1 MTETARRP
9 RVLMLTS
16 TLPRWEG
23 DSEPRFVLDLAKHL
37 SEHFDIEL
45 LAPHT
50 PGAARSEMLEGVRV
64 TRFRYWIPRW
74 QSVAYEG
81 GISWRLQENS
91 ARVLQLPFFLSSL
104 AWYTIRRLRQE
115 PRVDLIHAHWLIPQG
130 LVAVVVRRLA
140 GRHIP
145 LVTTSHGGDLFGL
158 RGRLW
163 KLLKR
168 KTLLGSDAITVVSR
182 AMAKAARELSTRV
195 DPIVIPM
202 GTDLTNTFV
211 PPAEPRPPPIRNLIF
226 VGRLVEKKGV
236 RYLLE
241 ALATVVEAHPDIR
254 LKIVGHGP
262 LRPALESDV
271 QRLGLNDIVSFIGP
285 VPHHELAAHYQ
296 AAQIAVFPFVE
307 AASGD
312 QEGFGLVMVEAMGC
326 GCAVVASNLPAVGDV
341 VRQDRTGVLVAPRDV
356 KALASAIESL
366 IASPNI
372 TQALAERGRRYGLA
386 QFDWSVSRKKFER
399 VYDELLDS
407 GLRDWTVQSP
417 PATQSQA
424 SMQASTQGEAGR
436 RGHAVMDLPSRNA
449 KARKIEGLLNLA
461 PQDGVTRMLEIGTGA
476 GGIANYFGSQSNFCC
491 EVDSVDVRDTRQIKN
506 GYRFTLVEGVKLP
519 FPDQQYDVVISN
531 HVIEH
536 VGDHDAQRFHLDEMR
551 RVLKPGGVGY
561 LAVPNRWQLVEP
573 HYKLAFLS
581 WLPLKWRTPYVR
593 VRGRG
598 ADYDCRPLTVP
609 SLEALLAEAGFS
621 FFQEHG
627 RALRLTYELERPH
640 AMLYRMVL
648 RHLPDSLYKQLRRGF
663 PTLIY
668 VLRPVRRTMDLQ

>member
-23 DSEPRFVLDLAKHL
+23 DSEPRFVLDLARHL
-37 SEHFDIEL
+37 GKQFDVEI
-45 LAPHT
+45 LAPHA
-50 PGAARSEMLEGVRV
+50 PRAARSEVLEGVHI
-64 TRFRYWIPRW
+64 TRFRYWYPRW

-81 GISWRLQENS
+81 GIAWRLSENP
-91 ARVLQLPFFLSSL
+91 ARVIQIPFFIGSL
-104 AWYTIRRLRQE
+104 AWHTIRRLRQE
-115 PRVDLIHAHWLIPQG
+115 PRIDLMHAHWLIPQG

-158 RGRLW
+158 KGHLW

-168 KTLLGSDAITVVSR
+168 KALLGSDAITVVSR
-182 AMAKAARELSTRV
+182 AMAKAVRELSIRI

-202 GTDLTNTFV
+202 GTELTETFV
-211 PPAEPRPPPIRNLIF
+211 PPSEPRSPPIRNLLF

-236 RYLLE
+236 KYLLE
-241 ALATVVEAHPDIR
+241 ALATVVAEHPDIR

-262 LRPALESDV
+262 LRTALESDV
-271 QRLGLNDIVSFIGP
+271 QRLGLNDIVAFIGP
-285 VPHHELAAHYQ
+285 VPHHELAEHYQ

-326 GCAVVASNLPAVGDV
+326 GCAVVASSLPAVEDV
-341 VRQDRTGVLVAPRDV
+341 VQNDRTGVLVAPRDV
-356 KALASAIESL
+356 RALATAIKLLVSD
-366 IASPNI
+366 PNM
-372 TQALAERGRRYGLA
+372 TMALAERGRRYGLE
-386 QFDWSVSRKKFER
+386 QFDWSVSRQKFER
-399 VYDELLDS
+399 VYEELLNV
-407 GLRDWTVQSP
+407 GLRDWTVQSL
-417 PATQSQA
+417 PATQP
-424 SMQASTQGEAGR
+424 QGSVDVSAPGSAGR
-436 RGHAVMDLPSRNA
+436 RGHAAMDLTSRNA
-449 KARKIEGLLNLA
+449 KARKVEELLKLV
-461 PQDGVTRMLEIGTGA
+461 PRDGVIRMLDIGTGA
-476 GGIANYFGSQSNFCC
+476 GGIANYFGSHSNLCC

-506 GYRFTLVEGVKLP
+506 GYRFTLVDGVKLP
-519 FPDQQYDVVISN
+519 FPDRQFDVVISN

-551 RVLKPGGVGY
+551 RVLKSGGVGY
-561 LAVPNRWQLVEP
+561 LAVPNRWQVVEP

-581 WLPLKWRTPYVR
+581 WLPLKWRTPYLR
-593 VRGRG
+593 VSGRG

-621 FFQEHG
+621 FSHEHG
-627 RALRLTYELERPH
+627 RALRLTYELERPD

-648 RHLPDSLYKQLRRGF
+648 RHLPDRLYKQLRSGF

-668 VLRPVRRTMDLQ
+668 VLRPI